1 MSGAGSSNKNSAGAA
16 PAIPSQTTNDLTAS
30 ALDAKSNVA
39 AAAAFDSAV
48 LADWMRGQGFLD
60 RPALAVKPLT
70 GGQSNPT
77 FLLTSGAQQFV
88 LRKKPPGVLLPS
100 AHAVDRE
107 YRVMQALQGSD
118 VPVPKI

>member
-1 MSGAGSSNKNSAGAA
+1 MSGAGSSHTSG
-16 PAIPSQTTNDLTAS
+16 T
-30 ALDAKSNVA
+30 
-39 AAAAFDSAV
+39 AAFDSAV
-48 LADWMRGQGFLD
+48 LADWMHGQGFLD

-107 YRVMQALQGSD
+107 YRVMQALQGSE
-118 VPVPKI
+118 VPVPKLYAYSEDLNIVGTPFYLMEFLTLI